1 MTLIVRSSVLPRSST
16 CIRQPTLHCVHEVV
30 VRWLSHGRER
40 KRYVLEVSA
49 PTGHSSVTLPVKSDT
64 YGLPVAV
71 AMMTCAPRS
80 SVRSESSRV
89 MMSSKRTQRW
99 QTMQRSSSST
109 IVGPRSTAFGLG
121 VFGSIMRELPWP
133 HAIA

>member
-1 MTLIVRSSVLPRSST
+1 M
-16 CIRQPTLHCVHEVV
+16 
-30 VRWLSHGRER
+30 RWLSHGRER
-40 KRYVLEVSA
+40 KRYVFEVSA
-49 PTGHSSVTLPVKSDT
+49 PTGHSSVTFPVKSET

-71 AMMTCAPRS
+71 AMIVCAPRS

-89 MMSSKRTQRW
+89 MIWPKRTQRW

-109 IVGPRSTAFGLG
+109 MVGPRSTAFGFG
-121 VFGSIMRELPWP
+121 IFGSIMREEPAP

>member
-1 MTLIVRSSVLPRSST
+1 MVRSTVLPRSST
-16 CIRQPTLHCVHEVV
+16 CIWQPTAHCVHEVV
-30 VRWLSHGRER
+30 VRWLSQGRER

-71 AMMTCAPRS
+71 AISVCAPRS
-80 SVRSESSRV
+80 SVRSEFSCV
-89 MMSSKRTQRW
+89 MTSSKRTQRW

-109 IVGPRSTAFGLG
+109 IVGPRSTALGLAY
-121 VFGSIMRELPWP
+121 FGSTMRELPWP
-133 HAIA
+133 